1 MNVSLTPELEQLV
14 NNKVKSG
21 MYHSASEVIR
31 EGLRL
36 LKEQDDLRQSRINQL
51 RQEVDIGV
59 TQIERGQYTD
69 YDVENLQPLV
79 DEIKTKAGETLDKA
93 LAALLE
99 EADRIVDETP
109 IPPTDPQKKAFGE
122 LVDEKYRKMGFHL

>member
-14 NNKVKSG
+14 TRKVQSG

-36 LKEQDDLRQSRINQL
+36 LKEQDDLRQVRLNQL
-51 RQEVDIGV
+51 RKEVDIGAE
-59 TQIERGQYTD
+59 QIERGQYTD

-79 DEIKTKAGETLDKA
+79 DEIQAEGRKRLAKRAGE
-93 LAALLE
+93 
-99 EADRIVDETP
+99 R
-109 IPPTDPQKKAFGE
+109 
-122 LVDEKYRKMGFHL
+122 RK